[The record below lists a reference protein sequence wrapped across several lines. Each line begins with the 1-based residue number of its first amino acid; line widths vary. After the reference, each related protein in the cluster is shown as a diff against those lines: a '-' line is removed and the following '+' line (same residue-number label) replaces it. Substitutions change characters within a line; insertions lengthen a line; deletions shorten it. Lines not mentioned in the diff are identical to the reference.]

1 MLERGRLVSHVA
13 INVLPVCMFV
23 CMHVYYG
30 TLCTPDYPWKERVFV
45 ALLGG
50 VMNVWLVNP
59 VETVTVTKANM
70 QTQFN
75 EIELHNRITKHALQN
90 ITH

>member
-1 MLERGRLVSHVA
+1 
-13 INVLPVCMFV
+13 
-23 CMHVYYG
+23 
-30 TLCTPDYPWKERVFV
+30 
-45 ALLGG
+45 
-50 VMNVWLVNP
+50 MNVWLVNP